1 MVGRW
6 RAPDPHDSGSDVA
19 STRPLTAP
27 HGEAS
32 RKPLDRSLS
41 LEHKLP
47 LLMTAVLLAVLT
59 ASLALAYS
67 TLSHTAE
74 ERANRTLSE
83 AVEQVAMTAE
93 ASLAARAENLSR
105 TARDPAVRAALTLAT
120 PNAQA
125 AARRAL
131 LELVVPAD
139 SGLPIELWNASGEP
153 IVTTVEGVSRPPVP
167 TAVLREI
174 LGPVGAD
181 DPADSVRY
189 SAMYPVGDR
198 VVFWGLAPVTD
209 NGRVPGFVAQLF
221 RVGGPRDASQ
231 ALRDLTG
238 EDVTLFVRNM
248 RGDGWTLAPGSPA
261 TAPTNR
267 DSTGG
272 RLTYERDGDR
282 KIAREAAVG
291 GTPWVFVLEEPLSS
305 VYARPRATVARLAL
319 LSVALVALGAAVSW
333 LISRSITRPL
343 NSLTV
348 AAEAIAKGDYGRRV
362 TARGRDEI
370 ARLGGAFNQM
380 AAEIAESR
388 RALEERVQ
396 DARRAREEAEAAN
409 RAKSDFLA
417 VMSHELRTPLNAI
430 SGYAQLLEMG
440 LHGPLSEAQRDAI
453 GRINRSGA
461 HLLSLINDVLNFAKI
476 DAGQVEFAVTDVPL
490 DGVIAELETLVAP
503 QVQAK
508 ELAFESGGC
517 DSDLAVLADRDKL
530 RQIMLNLVSNAIKFT
545 PEGGR
550 IVVECGGNAETVEI
564 RVRDTGVGIP
574 EDRFRSIF
582 EPFVQGGRALNR
594 PDEGVGLGLA
604 ISRDLARGM
613 GGDVTVES
621 AVGRGSVFTVS
632 LPRGSGIL
640 DPEARV
646 SEDGAPHLAD

>member
-1 MVGRW
+1 M
-6 RAPDPHDSGSDVA
+6 A
-19 STRPLTAP
+19 SPSRDTTP

-32 RKPLDRSLS
+32 RIPLDRSLS

-47 LLMTAVLLAVLT
+47 LLMTAVLLVVLI
-59 ASLALAYS
+59 ASLGLAYG
-67 TLSHTAE
+67 TLTRTAE
-74 ERANRTLSE
+74 ERANRTLAE
-83 AVEQVAMTAE
+83 AAEQVAMTAQ
-93 ASLAARAENLSR
+93 ASLANRAENLGR
-105 TARDPAVRAALTLAT
+105 TAGDPAVRAALTLGT
-120 PNAQA
+120 PNAKG

-131 LELVVPAD
+131 LELAAPAD
-139 SGLPIELWNASGEP
+139 SGLPIELWNPSGEQ
-153 IVTTVEGVSRPPVP
+153 ILTTVEGVSRPPVP
-167 TAVLREI
+167 TTVLREV
-174 LGPVGAD
+174 LGPLGGGEA
-181 DPADSVRY
+181 ADSVRFTT
-189 SAMYPVGDR
+189 MYPVDDR
-198 VVFWGLAPVTD
+198 VLFWGLAPVTD
-209 NGRVPGFVAQLF
+209 NGRIAGYVAQLF

-238 EDVTLFVRNM
+238 EDVTLYVRNR
-248 RGDGWTLAPGSPA
+248 RGDVWTLAPGSRA
-261 TAPTNR
+261 AAPSNR
-267 DSTGG
+267 DSTNG

-282 KIAREAAVG
+282 KMAREAAIG

-305 VYARPRATVARLAL
+305 VYARSRATVTRLAL
-319 LSVALVALGAAVSW
+319 LSIALMALGAALSW
-333 LISRSITRPL
+333 FISRSITRPL

-348 AAEAIAKGDYGRRV
+348 AAEALAKGDYGRRV
-362 TARGRDEI
+362 TVQGRDEI

-440 LHGPLSEAQRDAI
+440 IQGPLTDAQRDAI
-453 GRINRSGA
+453 GRINRSGG

-476 DAGQVEFAVTDVPL
+476 DAGQVEFAVTDVAL
-490 DGVIAELETLVAP
+490 DGIITELEMLIAP

-508 ELAFESGGC
+508 ELAFEHAGC
-517 DSDLAVLADRDKL
+517 DGDVAVLADRDKL
-530 RQIMLNLVSNAIKFT
+530 RQILLNLVSNAIKFT
-545 PEGGR
+545 PEGGK
-550 IVVECGGNAETVEI
+550 ILVECEAREEVVQI

-582 EPFVQGGRALNR
+582 EPFVQAGRALNR

-632 LPRGSGIL
+632 LPRGTCIL
-640 DPEARV
+640 DPGARV
-646 SEDGAPHLAD
+646 SKDGAPHLAD